1 MADEYVPEYV
11 DKKALV
17 ERWKQKLLSWMV
29 FPWLLP
35 VYLVHLF
42 GVFTEST
49 IEPTIIGFFFFFHG
63 HLKTKINI
71 PYCSYF
77 GHVLLYI
84 CVRTSAFDRKRLV
97 TWMPV
102 YVRISDC
109 AEWWVVRRKL
119 KLNMV
124 TTPSR
129 TESKKLSRQLLILLK
144 EMDPKAGMILGT
156 DLVFSP
162 RSFFLLSFIFYL
174 VFFMP
179 FIFLSLF
186 SFISSFYLCSALVCS
201 HFSLFWIN
209 SSWVLP
215 VKPIKRRQC
224 CFSQAIKKN

>member
-1 MADEYVPEYV
+1 MKTETLILDGFSMTTSSISCS
-11 DKKALV
+11 LV
-17 ERWKQKLLSWMV
+17 WSFHWIHHRANNNW
-29 FPWLLP
+29 
-35 VYLVHLF
+35 
-42 GVFTEST
+42 
-49 IEPTIIGFFFFFHG
+49 FFFFFHG

-179 FIFLSLF
+179 FIFLSVLIHFQFLF
-186 SFISSFYLCSALVCS
+186 MLS
-201 HFSLFWIN
+201 FSL
-209 SSWVLP
+209 LP
-215 VKPIKRRQC
+215 F
-224 CFSQAIKKN
+224 FSLLD

>member
-179 FIFLSLF
+179 FIFLSVLIHFQFLF
-186 SFISSFYLCSALVCS
+186 MLS
-201 HFSLFWIN
+201 FSL
-209 SSWVLP
+209 LP
-215 VKPIKRRQC
+215 F
-224 CFSQAIKKN
+224 FSLLD

>member
-1 MADEYVPEYV
+1 VKTETLILDGFSMTTSSISCS
-11 DKKALV
+11 LV
-17 ERWKQKLLSWMV
+17 WSFHWIHHRANNNW
-29 FPWLLP
+29 F
-35 VYLVHLF
+35 
-42 GVFTEST
+42 
-49 IEPTIIGFFFFFHG
+49 FFFFFHG

-179 FIFLSLF
+179 FIFLSVLIHFQFLF
-186 SFISSFYLCSALVCS
+186 MLS
-201 HFSLFWIN
+201 FSL
-209 SSWVLP
+209 LP
-215 VKPIKRRQC
+215 F
-224 CFSQAIKKN
+224 FSLLD